1 MIPLVTVS
9 WLINLLIDWS
19 FLAMDK
25 ATNNTDTTTDLL
37 SNRFGEHSY
46 KKSHQLEVL
55 VTFKMIPV

>member
-25 ATNNTDTTTDLL
+25 ATNNNGTTTNLL
-37 SNRFGEHSY
+37 SNKSGEHSY

-55 VTFKMIPV
+55 VTFKMIPA